1 MAGRVV
7 SHECG
12 PLYRLHVD
20 DDLPLLLA
28 MACAFL
34 GMLVLLAGAPFVIFR
49 WAGRQHEKDLLAW
62 RELARVHALSFQS
75 RPPRVSGVFEGVPL
89 VVGVLVSGPSGQ
101 MAMSTR
107 VRGGPPASG
116 PEVDWLRVAPR
127 SLASSFALTS
137 PGPALETGDAAFDAR
152 FVTHARDAAS
162 ARRVL
167 SDVVRAG
174 LVALP
179 RDVTLVGTT
188 GAVALAW
195 RGREPEVPVLEQACR
210 IVAQALR

>member
-1 MAGRVV
+1 MAGRRV
-7 SHECG
+7 SRECG
-12 PLYRLHVD
+12 PVYRLHVH

-34 GMLVLLAGAPFVIFR
+34 GMLVFLAAAPFVIFR
-49 WAGRQHEKDLLAW
+49 WAGRQHEKDLFAW
-62 RELARVHALSFQS
+62 RELARLHALSFQS

-107 VRGGPPASG
+107 VRGGPAASG
-116 PEVDWLRVAPR
+116 PEIDWLRVAPR
-127 SLASSFALTS
+127 SLASSLAWSS
-137 PGPALETGDAAFDAR
+137 PGPALETGDATFDAR
-152 FVTHARDAAS
+152 FVAHAADAAS

-174 LVALP
+174 LAALP
-179 RDVTLVGTT
+179 RDVTLVGTPD
-188 GAVALAW
+188 AVALVW
-195 RGREPEVPVLEQACR
+195 RGREPELHVLQEACR